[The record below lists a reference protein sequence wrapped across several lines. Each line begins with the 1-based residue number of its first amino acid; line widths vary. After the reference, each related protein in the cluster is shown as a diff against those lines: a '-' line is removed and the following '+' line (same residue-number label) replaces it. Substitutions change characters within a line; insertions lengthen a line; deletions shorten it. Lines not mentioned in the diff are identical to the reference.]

1 MPRRVF
7 ISVAEASGDQH
18 AAQLVLEL
26 RKMDPDIIVEGLG
39 GRAMAQAGV
48 MIHHDTVERAA
59 MGLNGA
65 FRYPE
70 LRRVLRWSTR
80 HFHEHRPDL
89 LICIDS
95 WFSNWHLAKLASGL
109 GIPVMYY
116 IAPQMWASRPGR
128 IKRLRQYV
136 DRVACILPYE
146 VQFFR
151 DRQVEATF
159 VGHPLFD
166 TLPPALQNDPAGR
179 FPNRPPV
186 IGLVPGSRSSVVK
199 VNFRNMLEVAD
210 RVLAAYPQA
219 KFLIPTMPVTHGL
232 VQKAL
237 RAREASYPP
246 AAAATDEGLERIGP
260 FTFAPNR
267 FDELVRQCDLCIT
280 VSGTATLHVAG
291 HGVPMIV
298 VYRLNPLIWHL
309 AARWIVKT
317 RTYSL
322 VNLLNSGRHNIVP
335 EFIPWYG
342 SNVPVADKVLEYL
355 RKPQLLIEQRDR
367 LLQLIRGLHKPGAS
381 RNAAT
386 LAMELMTARATTM
399 IPSPPSAH
407 ARSDDSLHHGGTP
420 LET

>member
-18 AAQLVLEL
+18 AASFVRALH
-26 RKMDPDIIVEGLG
+26 KIDPDVIVEGLG
-39 GRAMAQAGV
+39 GRAMADAGV
-48 MIHHDTVERAA
+48 LIHHDTVERAA

-70 LRRVLRWSTR
+70 LRRVLRWTAR
-80 HFHEHRPDL
+80 HFQQHRPDL
-89 LICIDS
+89 LILIDS
-95 WFSNWHLAKLASGL
+95 WFANWHLAKLARRL
-109 GIPVMYY
+109 EIPVMYY

-128 IKRLRQYV
+128 VKRLRRYV

-146 VQFFR
+146 VQFFH
-151 DRQVEATF
+151 DRGVEATF

-166 TLPPALQNDPAGR
+166 TLPPAQPDGSTAR

-199 VNFRNMLEVAD
+199 ANFRNMLEVVD
-210 RVLAAYPQA
+210 RILKEFPDA

-232 VQKAL
+232 VQQAL
-237 RAREASYPP
+237 RARESKYPP
-246 AAAATDEGLERIGP
+246 ADQPAPAGLEQIGP
-260 FTFAPNR
+260 FSFGQDR
-267 FDELVRQCDLCIT
+267 FDELVPRCDLCIT
-280 VSGTATLHVAG
+280 VSGTATLHVAA

-298 VYRLNPLIWHL
+298 VYRLSPIIWHL

-322 VNLLNSGRHNIVP
+322 VNLLNSGGRNIVP

-342 SNVPVADKVLEYL
+342 SNIPVANKTLEYL
-355 RKPQLLIEQRDR
+355 RNPQMLVEQRER

-381 RNAAT
+381 RNAAI
-386 LAMELMTARATTM
+386 LAIELMTARETTM
-399 IPSPPSAH
+399 ISK
-407 ARSDDSLHHGGTP
+407 
-420 LET
+420 

>member
-18 AAQLVLEL
+18 AAQLAREL
-26 RKMDPDIIVEGLG
+26 RKIEPDIIVEGLG
-39 GRAMAQAGV
+39 GPAMAAAGV
-48 MIHHDTVERAA
+48 MIHHDTVEHAA
-59 MGLNGA
+59 MGVAGA
-65 FRYPE
+65 FRYLE
-70 LRRVLRWSTR
+70 MRRLLRWTAG
-80 HFHEHRPDL
+80 HFQLHRPDL
-89 LICIDS
+89 QICIDS
-95 WFSNWHLAKLASGL
+95 WFANWHVARLARRL

-128 IKRLRQYV
+128 VKRLRRYV

-166 TLPPALQNDPAGR
+166 TLPPAKHDDSAAR

-199 VNFRNMLEVAD
+199 ANFRNMLEVSD
-210 RVLAAYPQA
+210 RVLAQFPEA

-237 RAREASYPP
+237 RARQASYPAAQPP
-246 AAAATDEGLERIGP
+246 ANSGLERIGP
-260 FTFAPNR
+260 FTFGPNR
-267 FDELVRQCDLCIT
+267 FDELVPQCDLCIT

-298 VYRLNPLIWHL
+298 VYRLNPFVWHL

-322 VNLLNSGRHNIVP
+322 VNLLNSGKHNIVP

-342 SNVPVADKVLEYL
+342 SNVPVAQKVLEYL
-355 RKPQLLIEQRDR
+355 RNPQLLAEQRDR

-381 RNAAT
+381 HNAAM

-399 IPSPPSAH
+399 LPSPTAPESTPKGP
-407 ARSDDSLHHGGTP
+407 LHQGGRP
-420 LET
+420 QET

>member
-18 AAQLVLEL
+18 AASLARAL
-26 RKMDPDIIVEGLG
+26 RKIDPEAIVEGLG
-39 GRAMAQAGV
+39 GRAMADAGV
-48 MIHHDTVERAA
+48 LIHHDTVERAA

-70 LRRVLRWSTR
+70 LRRVLRWSAN
-80 HFHEHRPDL
+80 HFQQHRPDL
-89 LICIDS
+89 LICLDS
-95 WFSNWHLAKLASGL
+95 WFANWHLAKLAHGL
-109 GIPVMYY
+109 GVPVMYY

-128 IKRLRQYV
+128 VKRLRRYV

-146 VQFFR
+146 VQFFH
-151 DRQVEATF
+151 DRGVEATF

-166 TLPPALQNDPAGR
+166 TFPPARPDQGATR

-199 VNFRNMLEVAD
+199 INFRNMLEVAD
-210 RVLAAYPQA
+210 RILAKFPDA
-219 KFLIPTMPVTHGL
+219 KFLVPTMPVTHGL

-237 RAREASYPP
+237 RARAARYP
-246 AAAATDEGLERIGP
+246 AAAAPFLPGVEQIGP
-260 FTFAPNR
+260 FSFAQDR
-267 FDELVRQCDLCIT
+267 FDELVPQCDLCIT
-280 VSGTATLHVAG
+280 VSGTATLHVAA

-298 VYRLNPLIWHL
+298 VYRLNPFIWHL

-322 VNLLNSGRHNIVP
+322 VNLLNSGRQNIVP

-342 SNVPVADKVLEYL
+342 SNVPVGDKVLKYL
-355 RKPQLLIEQRDR
+355 QNPQMLFDQRER

-381 RNAAT
+381 RNAAL
-386 LAMELMTARATTM
+386 LAMELMTARETTV
-399 IPSPPSAH
+399 ISQS
-407 ARSDDSLHHGGTP
+407 T
-420 LET
+420 

>member
-18 AAQLVLEL
+18 AAQLVHEL

-39 GRAMAQAGV
+39 GRAMADAGV

-70 LRRVLRWSTR
+70 LRRVLRWSTK
-80 HFHEHRPDL
+80 HFHDHLPDL

-95 WFSNWHLAKLASGL
+95 WFSNWHLAKLARGL
-109 GIPVMYY
+109 GVPVMYY

-128 IKRLRQYV
+128 VKRLRQYV

-166 TLPPALQNDPAGR
+166 TLPPAHPEDLAAR

-210 RVLAAYPQA
+210 RVLAAFPEA
-219 KFLIPTMPVTHGL
+219 TFLIPTMPVTHGL

-237 RAREASYPP
+237 RARASSYP
-246 AAAATDEGLERIGP
+246 AAAAPVDSGLERIGP
-260 FTFAPNR
+260 FTFGPNR

-298 VYRLNPLIWHL
+298 VYRLNPFIWHL

-322 VNLLNSGRHNIVP
+322 VNLLNSGRQNIVP

-355 RKPQLLIEQRDR
+355 RNPQLLMDQRDR

-381 RNAAT
+381 RNAAV

-399 IPSPPSAH
+399 LPSPSEQR
-407 ARSDDSLHHGGTP
+407 ARSEDSLRHGGMPT
-420 LET
+420 